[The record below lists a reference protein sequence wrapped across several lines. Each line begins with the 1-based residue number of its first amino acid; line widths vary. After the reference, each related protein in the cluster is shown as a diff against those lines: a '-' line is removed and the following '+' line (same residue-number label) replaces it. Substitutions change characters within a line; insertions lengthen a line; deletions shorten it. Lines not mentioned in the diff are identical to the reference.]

1 MANIFSGLKT
11 VNDYRRAEEEFQ
23 LNKQLKQA
31 QAEKAKQEATELD
44 VKGLGEAA
52 FLKIGQGLPLTP
64 QETAAA
70 KFLDA
75 KSGGMQ
81 FDPSTGAVVRKPS
94 LFDKMP
100 LNDGMTP
107 EQTAPIIPAQAPA
120 APVLG
125 GGLPLPTQDKQPDTS
140 NAGAYE
146 KEYLRQLAEAS
157 GNPKL
162 QQTVKSAWAKSTME
176 PTEAE
181 LKAAGFADRM
191 KTSNVTVGLPA
202 QQKAALQFT
211 ERMKAAV
218 PFIGNKI
225 VSGDYGSFNQAQR
238 DFINAQLRRESGA
251 VISPSEFE
259 NAEKQYFPVPGDD
272 EQRLK
277 QKRINRE
284 TAVNSMISSS
294 GAAYE
299 IKNKK
304 APKSQA
310 EIAAEVPPELQAEA
324 NAIENIPVGGNI
336 NVTPKV
342 SPLAASKKR
351 EEAGFAL
358 RKKGFT
364 PEQVNEYLKAKGL

>member
-140 NAGAYE
+140 NAGAYD

-162 QQTVKSAWAKSTME
+162 QQTVKSAWAKSTM
-176 PTEAE
+176 
-181 LKAAGFADRM
+181 
-191 KTSNVTVGLPA
+191 
-202 QQKAALQFT
+202 
-211 ERMKAAV
+211 
-218 PFIGNKI
+218 
-225 VSGDYGSFNQAQR
+225 
-238 DFINAQLRRESGA
+238 
-251 VISPSEFE
+251 
-259 NAEKQYFPVPGDD
+259 
-272 EQRLK
+272 
-277 QKRINRE
+277 
-284 TAVNSMISSS
+284 
-294 GAAYE
+294 
-299 IKNKK
+299 
-304 APKSQA
+304 
-310 EIAAEVPPELQAEA
+310 
-324 NAIENIPVGGNI
+324 
-336 NVTPKV
+336 
-342 SPLAASKKR
+342 
-351 EEAGFAL
+351 
-358 RKKGFT
+358 
-364 PEQVNEYLKAKGL
+364 